1 MHYDNPKTAFTGL
14 GPGHMAPRRRA
25 GAETHAHRDG
35 ESSLARA
42 VRRIVEL
49 LRYQRVHDLLA
60 EVPDNRLNDLKLS
73 RPGIASLKRP
83 NRS

>member
-1 MHYDNPKTAFTGL
+1 
-14 GPGHMAPRRRA
+14 
-25 GAETHAHRDG
+25 
-35 ESSLARA
+35 

-73 RPGIASLKRP
+73 RSGIASLKRP